1 MAGTLTTEEVASLYR
16 RHAGMVYQISRMLL
30 KNGPDA
36 EDAVQN
42 VFRKAMERDEP
53 FDGPDHERA
62 WLIVTA
68 RNECKNQLRHWWR
81 AKRAEADALDA
92 LTWEQPEDGELWD
105 MILRLPE
112 HEKMALYLHCY
123 QGYSTDE
130 TAKLMGKNPSTV
142 RSWLCRARRK
152 LKDLLEEDGEY
163 GESKTEPGI

>member
-1 MAGTLTTEEVASLYR
+1 MGALTTEEVASLYR
-16 RHAGMVYQISRMLL
+16 QYANMVYQISRMLL
-30 KNGPDA
+30 KNAPDA
-36 EDAVQN
+36 EDNLQT

-81 AKRAEADALDA
+81 TKRADGAELDT
-92 LTWEQPEDGELWD
+92 LTWEQPGDGELWD
-105 MILRLPE
+105 MLLKLPE
-112 HEKMALYLHCY
+112 HEKTALYLHYY

-130 TAKLMGKNPSTV
+130 TAELMGSKPSTV
-142 RSWLCRARRK
+142 RSWLCRARRR

-163 GESKTEPGI
+163 GKPKTEPGA

>member
-1 MAGTLTTEEVASLYR
+1 MPVAGALTTEEVASLYR
-16 RHAGMVYQISRMLL
+16 RHVKTVYQISRMLL

-81 AKRAEADALDA
+81 TRRADAETLDA
-92 LTWEQPEDGELWD
+92 LAWEQPADGELWD

-112 HEKMALYLHCY
+112 HEKTALYLHYY
-123 QGYSTDE
+123 QGYSTNE
-130 TAKLMGKNPSTV
+130 TAELMGKNPSTV
-142 RSWLCRARRK
+142 RSWLFRARRR

-163 GESKTEPGI
+163 GG

>member
-1 MAGTLTTEEVASLYR
+1 MGALTTEEVASLYR
-16 RHAGMVYQISRMLL
+16 HHAGMVYQISLMLL

-36 EDAVQN
+36 EDNLQT

-81 AKRAEADALDA
+81 TKRADVEALDS
-92 LTWEQPEDGELWD
+92 LTWEQPGDGELWEL
-105 MILRLPE
+105 ILTLPE
-112 HEKMALYLHCY
+112 HEKMALYLHYY

-130 TAKLMGKNPSTV
+130 TAELMRSKPSTV
-142 RSWLCRARRK
+142 RSWLCRARRR

-163 GESKTEPGI
+163 GG